1 MIIKCPIIRRFVT
14 FVLLLLV
21 FGWTSVSISD
31 KVSVINHQ
39 DRDSVINQS
48 DDEID
53 LTENELRQNIESLRD
68 EKSRIFQEI
77 NENDV
82 EGQMIQF
89 KLRHIA
95 ENGENKKVE
104 NHVKELE
111 QATLLIRNVTDK
123 LEDLESVLGSL
134 SIKPNDIHKNELLGE
149 REHLIKNL
157 HKALKTEVNVKRNFS
172 TISKI
177 LSKYLETEENL
188 HFEQF
193 LKKKI
198 KLVLR
203 LITTEKKIQ
212 YELNRFKILQHHDKI
227 L

>member
-1 MIIKCPIIRRFVT
+1 
-14 FVLLLLV
+14 
-21 FGWTSVSISD
+21 
-31 KVSVINHQ
+31 
-39 DRDSVINQS
+39 
-48 DDEID
+48 
-53 LTENELRQNIESLRD
+53 
-68 EKSRIFQEI
+68 
-77 NENDV
+77 
-82 EGQMIQF
+82 MIQF

-95 ENGENKKVE
+95 ENGEIKKVA

-111 QATLLIRNVTDK
+111 QAALLIRNVTDK

-149 REHLIKNL
+149 REYLIKNL

-177 LSKYLETEENL
+177 LSKYLEKEEKL

-212 YELNRFKILQHHDKI
+212 YELNRFKILQHHGKI

>member
-1 MIIKCPIIRRFVT
+1 MF
-14 FVLLLLV
+14 F
-21 FGWTSVSISD
+21 
-31 KVSVINHQ
+31 INCQ
-39 DRDSVINQS
+39 A

-53 LTENELRQNIESLRD
+53 LTENELRRNIETLRD

-95 ENGENKKVE
+95 ENGENKKVA

-111 QATLLIRNVTDK
+111 QAALLIRNVTDK

-172 TISKI
+172 TVSKI
-177 LSKYLETEENL
+177 LSKYLEKEEKL